1 MLIGYVSDEHFV
13 AIADAQVQ
21 FEAEGSLAAVV
32 RSTTSGALY
41 AALRCPEVTMTT
53 AEFALELDN
62 LRTFGPLSDTAQR
75 DLGQAIA
82 TQWEE
87 RHVAPIVVPLGEL
100 FVRVEAP

>member
-1 MLIGYVSDEHFV
+1 MY
-13 AIADAQVQ
+13 DAKLHVTNPAGA
-21 FEAEGSLAAVV
+21 FTGLLLDGNEV
-32 RSTTSGALY
+32 RHTTSGALY

-82 TQWEE
+82 TKWEE

-100 FVRVEAP
+100 SVRLEAP